1 MTLFLNMDR
10 IWDVGVP
17 TLEIAR
23 HIHPAF
29 ALLYTLIIFALI
41 YNTVFSLFYSTARRF
56 SGGSDTR
63 MRVILA
69 GVTAA
74 GYAASLLGFKKLVG
88 GMYPIIGYLGI
99 ALLLVLAIAWL
110 HHRASVIREENLR
123 HKLIRVQVRKHAD
136 DLEYTDADRAEAQR
150 LARASVVDATSLHRD
165 ADSIAEQIVATHD
178 DAAAY
183 ARAQLP
189 VDEDLVAQQ
198 IAEALPDS
206 TDNK

>member
-1 MTLFLNMDR
+1 
-10 IWDVGVP
+10 
-17 TLEIAR
+17 
-23 HIHPAF
+23 
-29 ALLYTLIIFALI
+29 
-41 YNTVFSLFYSTARRF
+41 
-56 SGGSDTR
+56 

-99 ALLLVLAIAWL
+99 ALLVVLAIAWL
-110 HHRASVIREENLR
+110 HRRASVIREENLR

-150 LARASVVDATSLHRD
+150 LARASVVDATSLRRD

-183 ARAQLP
+183 ARAKLP
-189 VDEDLVAQQ
+189 VDEDLVAQH

-206 TDNK
+206 TENK